1 MEYVKKM
8 DGMGARGGA
17 NPKEP
22 DADHCQEETGRDND
36 TTGHCGREKP

>member
-1 MEYVKKM
+1 M

-22 DADHCQEETGRDND
+22 DADHCQEETGRDNND